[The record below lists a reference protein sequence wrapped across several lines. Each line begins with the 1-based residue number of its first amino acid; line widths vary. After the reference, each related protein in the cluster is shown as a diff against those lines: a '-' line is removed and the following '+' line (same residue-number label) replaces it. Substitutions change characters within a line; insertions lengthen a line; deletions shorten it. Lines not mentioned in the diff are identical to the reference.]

1 MTLLGVVDNLINR
14 VESLSNTDAPGPG
27 SESLDE
33 RASSGNSKMDE
44 MSSDLAE
51 LENLEYTLKG
61 SVGAVENDV
70 KKVIDR
76 WNDSIVRHPFLLAFV
91 LGKSRGEENTDWDR
105 VRINQPFLSFTIKW
119 PTCNNVSHG
128 HNPYLLLPRTPL
140 IGQR

>member
-14 VESLSNTDAPGPG
+14 VETLSNTDAPGSE

-51 LENLEYTLKG
+51 LENLEYTLKA

-70 KKVIDR
+70 KKVVDR
-76 WNDSIVRHPFLLAFV
+76 WTESIVCPLFLLV
-91 LGKSRGEENTDWDR
+91 L
-105 VRINQPFLSFTIKW
+105 VL
-119 PTCNNVSHG
+119 VLV
-128 HNPYLLLPRTPL
+128 Y
-140 IGQR
+140 